1 MTEAAPALDRV
12 VKALYHYDS
21 TIRAACQA
29 AVSDFSVHFS
39 APAFFVQIAFPI
51 CRSSIS
57 SKRPGCSAR
66 SMSAVIDFPFPLV

>member
-29 AVSDFSVHFS
+29 AVSDFSVHFQ
-39 APAFFVQIAFPI
+39 P
-51 CRSSIS
+51 
-57 SKRPGCSAR
+57 
-66 SMSAVIDFPFPLV
+66 PFLLFQRLFDPLDGRFGLRFGAE